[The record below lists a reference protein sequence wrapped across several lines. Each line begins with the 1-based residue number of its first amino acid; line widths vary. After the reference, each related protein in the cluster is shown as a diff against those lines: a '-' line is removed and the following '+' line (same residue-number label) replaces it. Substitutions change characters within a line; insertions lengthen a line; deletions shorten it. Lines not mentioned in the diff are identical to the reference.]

1 MLRAVI
7 GVSVPDAAATFSAI
21 IDTGGPITVVDRELL
36 ELGGDAV
43 SADETMVLRLAGS
56 TSEVPLYEFTL
67 EARPPLEL
75 TDERPVRWREVVAV
89 LDPWPHQG
97 TAVILGQ
104 RGFLDAFTVTFGPDG
119 FVLEPATTF
128 GERFPLADRG

>member
-1 MLRAVI
+1 MI
-7 GVSVPDAAATFSAI
+7 GVSVPDAASTFSAI

-75 TDERPVRWREVVAV
+75 TDERPVSWRGVVAV

-119 FVLEPATTF
+119 FALEPAATF
-128 GERFPLADRG
+128 GERFPLPDRG